1 VPDVISGLGK
11 PANLIVALL
20 AACSVGAA
28 VNLRAAAGQ
37 VVVRPAIEQGYIEV
51 QYPVHAGDATAG
63 SGRSV
68 TVRLPLCNQV
78 DPVFRVRVRPQAG
91 YLVYEYELAN
101 GPRAKEPIQSF
112 DLIFPSNVSIV
123 GVGSPRRWQHGVILS
138 RVSTIRHALVNRS
151 EGNCLSWYKSGG
163 DTQPLPGGPGMSGFA
178 FSSEYLPGITYSYSH
193 AAYSREHDRVLA
205 NLPSEASKAVVRFLD
220 AEFSARPVLLI
231 GPKFHP
237 ATPKSE
243 IVSDF
248 LMRLRRR
255 EDRLVTLLGE
265 GFHRA
270 ALRHLSKYSESLPA
284 AASLTQTRAA
294 LRVLCQRNYGSEL
307 ERELCRAL
315 ELSLGAVD
323 AQTR

>member
-112 DLIFPSNVSIV
+112 KRFDR
-123 GVGSPRRWQHGVILS
+123 GRW
-138 RVSTIRHALVNRS
+138 
-151 EGNCLSWYKSGG
+151 
-163 DTQPLPGGPGMSGFA
+163 
-178 FSSEYLPGITYSYSH
+178 
-193 AAYSREHDRVLA
+193 
-205 NLPSEASKAVVRFLD
+205 
-220 AEFSARPVLLI
+220 
-231 GPKFHP
+231 
-237 ATPKSE
+237 KSE
-243 IVSDF
+243 K
-248 LMRLRRR
+248 MAARR
-255 EDRLVTLLGE
+255 DPFTCVHHT
-265 GFHRA
+265 
-270 ALRHLSKYSESLPA
+270 
-284 AASLTQTRAA
+284 TRA
-294 LRVLCQRNYGSEL
+294 GES
-307 ERELCRAL
+307 
-315 ELSLGAVD
+315 
-323 AQTR
+323 